1 MKIVRLYLSAML
13 LGLGGCGSAVLPP
26 VLPDTPDPSAPNRA
40 MDMYDTNK
48 DGFLDAKELEKA
60 PGLKAALDRLDT
72 SHRGKISSDEIAAR
86 IKFWADSKVGRMPV
100 SCRVLH
106 NGEPLA
112 GAKVVFAPEKFL
124 GDGLQS
130 GSGTTD
136 RQGIAWISSPYAADP
151 SVKGLSPGF
160 YRIQITKDGERVP
173 ARFNVETTLGA
184 EVAPRA
190 EKNGFRSGR
199 NKEWTSPE
207 RRGTDGPL

>member
-1 MKIVRLYLSAML
+1 
-13 LGLGGCGSAVLPP
+13 
-26 VLPDTPDPSAPNRA
+26 
-40 MDMYDTNK
+40 
-48 DGFLDAKELEKA
+48 
-60 PGLKAALDRLDT
+60 
-72 SHRGKISSDEIAAR
+72 
-86 IKFWADSKVGRMPV
+86 MPV

-112 GAKVVFAPEKFL
+112 GAKAVFAPEKFL

-190 EKNGFRSGR
+190 EKAVFDL
-199 NKEWTSPE
+199 KY
-207 RRGTDGPL
+207 